1 MYFLKIVITI
11 FAVFICSSC
20 ERDLVTNS
28 NNGAKS
34 YLVSQIISSRGYQQ
48 SIKLDKS
55 EKLSYF
61 ENLFALFILDKERF
75 LKLIKFLHEDGKEL
89 SGFEE
94 ELKFVKI
101 LNSDNY
107 KSIVQKVE
115 HSELY
120 TVRLL
125 IKDKI
130 CYQTLIDSRN
140 ISIFSDMKNFRIKF
154 DEFTEHLRSNTK
166 AF

>member
-89 SGFEE
+89 SGFE
-94 ELKFVKI
+94 
-101 LNSDNY
+101 
-107 KSIVQKVE
+107 
-115 HSELY
+115 
-120 TVRLL
+120 
-125 IKDKI
+125 
-130 CYQTLIDSRN
+130 
-140 ISIFSDMKNFRIKF
+140 
-154 DEFTEHLRSNTK
+154 
-166 AF
+166 